1 MTIGEKIREAR
12 SAAGLSQSD
21 LASALD
27 IESYQQISA
36 YERGSRTPSAKRL
49 SQIAVILG
57 VPISYFLGDPSND
70 SIVDQIKTEMLKQG
84 RNMHEVAAAAGVS
97 YNTLY
102 SICSRQS
109 DGSSYSTIRK
119 ICLALNMSLAQDLAE
134 GELPEFDALP
144 DGSVG
149 TRIKSVREA
158 QGLTQ
163 EQLGALA
170 GGIAG
175 STIRSYEAGR
185 LNPKIETLQRLADA
199 LGAPISALKE
209 FGNQQAPENYTI
221 WKNNWPIGEISLFP
235 WQAKQANKQNRG
247 IYFAPKKEQEEE

>member
-1 MTIGEKIREAR
+1 MTIGE
-12 SAAGLSQSD
+12 
-21 LASALD
+21 
-27 IESYQQISA
+27 
-36 YERGSRTPSAKRL
+36 
-49 SQIAVILG
+49 
-57 VPISYFLGDPSND
+57 
-70 SIVDQIKTEMLKQG
+70 QIKVARKRKGIRQQQLAGMIGTKASIISRYEHGDILPPVDRLISISEVLEMEFVISCG
-84 RNMHEVAAAAGVS
+84 AVG
-97 YNTLY
+97 
-102 SICSRQS
+102 
-109 DGSSYSTIRK
+109 
-119 ICLALNMSLAQDLAE
+119 E
-134 GELPEFDALP
+134 GKFPEFDTLP
-144 DGSVG
+144 DVSVG

-209 FGNQQAPENYTI
+209 FGDQQTPENYTI